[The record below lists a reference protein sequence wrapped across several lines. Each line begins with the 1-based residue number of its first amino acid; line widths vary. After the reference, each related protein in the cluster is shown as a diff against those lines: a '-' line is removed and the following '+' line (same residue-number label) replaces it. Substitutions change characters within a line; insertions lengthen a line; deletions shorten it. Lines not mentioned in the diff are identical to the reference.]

1 MWATEG
7 QDAPH
12 ISVVAGVTVGLVA
25 SLVQSFGL
33 TIQRLSHV
41 ANEKLPLTERKRD
54 WQRPL
59 WLGGFAIFILSNVF
73 GTLFQ
78 IGALPI
84 VVLGPL
90 GAVSLLWNAA
100 FAKLVL
106 GDEFTIHLVV
116 GTILIAGGAVLIGI
130 FGVVPEQTHTLPEL
144 VRLYRRPAFIVWVT
158 LLASFLVVIL
168 FAAHVTEWRLSRRR
182 RTSELSIREG
192 PTERARSRASLDS
205 TRERDLAV
213 DAVRSCSSSSSP
225 TTSTEVADATETT
238 RLVSPRG
245 RRHKR
250 SDQFRL
256 SFAENE
262 IEADSNN
269 VYSPAP
275 SIVGGGRAGP
285 ARRNDRPRRGWGQGV
300 GSDDDDDVPDEPL
313 LRRIECDAAKTKLWV
328 GAAYGATSGTLSG
341 LCLLFTKTGIEL
353 LIMSIVGKSNQFG
366 HFEAWLIVIVLL
378 VCELCQLTYLNRAL
392 RLVGPTLVCPLAFCF
407 YNTCSIMS
415 GLIYYDQWDEL
426 SSLKLG
432 LVILGIAVL
441 LGGVWIVSI
450 KSGTEDDD
458 AVPALLESGSTAK
471 EVQDADEAERLIDR
485 QERYFDE
492 PESDLDRDS
501 DAEERTPVAED
512 DEPLE
517 WRPRGFSIGLAASS
531 PGFDLRP
538 HHHRRARRKKSDAS
552 PSLPHHSTLDALLRD
567 ANDTAT
573 PFGDDDDDDGN
584 ESVARRRKSTSL
596 AQSRPMRGSLSGSL
610 YVGPAPTCP
619 STASG
624 HGHRRNRSSGT
635 TVSLPTTPPA
645 PHRNDD
651 RGGRDVRETISTT
664 PESCAWQQ
672 SSTRT
677 EWWKFWSSSRRGK
690 IALP

>member
-1 MWATEG
+1 MSAPE
-7 QDAPH
+7 DAPH
-12 ISVVAGVTVGLVA
+12 ISVAAGITVGLLA

-41 ANEKLPLTERKRD
+41 ANEKLPQSERKRD

-106 GDEFTIHLVV
+106 GDEFTVHLVV
-116 GTILIAGGAVLIGI
+116 GTVLIAGGAVLIGI
-130 FGVVPEQTHTLPEL
+130 FGVVPEETHTLPEL
-144 VRLYRRPAFIVWVT
+144 VRLYRRPAFIVWVS
-158 LLASFLVVIL
+158 LLAFFLIVIL
-168 FAAHVTEWRLSRRR
+168 FIAHIAEWRLSRY
-182 RTSELSIREG
+182 I
-192 PTERARSRASLDS
+192 SRHQ
-205 TRERDLAV
+205 
-213 DAVRSCSSSSSP
+213 P
-225 TTSTEVADATETT
+225 TTYLCTPP
-238 RLVSPRG
+238 VSPRRG
-245 RRHKR
+245 GGGIRKSRRWSAPSKSSSIDLPTSNETPHLSSITSRESTESSPLLPSKLSR
-250 SDQFRL
+250 PTPTGFRL

-262 IEADSNN
+262 VDADSNN
-269 VYSPAP
+269 LYSPAP
-275 SIVGGGRAGP
+275 SIVGGGSRP
-285 ARRNDRPRRGWGQGV
+285 IRRHDRGINA
-300 GSDDDDDVPDEPL
+300 DEEEDADEEQAKAIVCKTE
-313 LRRIECDAAKTKLWV
+313 RTRIWV

-378 VCELCQLTYLNRAL
+378 VCELFQLAYLNRAL

-407 YNTCSIMS
+407 YNTCSIIS

-426 SSLKLG
+426 SDLKIC
-432 LVILGIAVL
+432 LVTLGIAIL

-450 KSGTEDDD
+450 KSGTDD
-458 AVPALLESGSTAK
+458 ESGEKSKRVGTTGK
-471 EVQDADEAERLIDR
+471 EEEEDEQTGRLLDR

-492 PESDLDRDS
+492 PESELERNS
-501 DAEERTPVAED
+501 DDELGRVEGVAED

-538 HHHRRARRKKSDAS
+538 HHHRSGRRGISS
-552 PSLPHHSTLDALLRD
+552 STSTLPHHSTLDALFRD
-567 ANDTAT
+567 AASAPEETAE
-573 PFGDDDDDDGN
+573 GGN
-584 ESVARRRKSTSL
+584 ESPSRRRKSTAL
-596 AQSRPMRGSLSGSL
+596 AQSRSMRGSLSGSL
-610 YVGPAPTCP
+610 YVGPSP
-619 STASG
+619 SCSAGGVS
-624 HGHRRNRSSGT
+624 GHRRNRSSGT
-635 TVSLPTTPPA
+635 TISLPTTPLV
-645 PHRNDD
+645 
-651 RGGRDVRETISTT
+651 GGFDSASEDEINETSHQRESQG
-664 PESCAWQQ
+664 SGQ
-672 SSTRT
+672 S
-677 EWWKFWSSSRRGK
+677 WWKFWSWKKGGN
-690 IALP
+690 IVLT

>member
-1 MWATEG
+1 MSAPD
-7 QDAPH
+7 DAPH
-12 ISVVAGVTVGLVA
+12 ISVAAGISVGLLA

-41 ANEKLPLTERKRD
+41 ANEKLPQSERKRD

-59 WLGGFAIFILSNVF
+59 WLGGFAIFIFSNVF

-106 GDEFTIHLVV
+106 GDEFTVHLVV
-116 GTILIAGGAVLIGI
+116 GTVLIAGGAVLIGI

-144 VRLYRRPAFIVWVT
+144 VRLYRRPAFIVWV
-158 LLASFLVVIL
+158 SFLAFFLIAIL
-168 FAAHVTEWRLSRRR
+168 FIAHIAEWRLSRYLVRHQ
-182 RTSELSIREG
+182 
-192 PTERARSRASLDS
+192 S
-205 TRERDLAV
+205 TTYL
-213 DAVRSCSSSSSP
+213 CTP
-225 TTSTEVADATETT
+225 P
-238 RLVSPRG
+238 VSPRG
-245 RRHKR
+245 GGGRYRKSRRWSAPSKSSSIDLPISCETPR
-250 SDQFRL
+250 SSSIAPTETSESSPLLKGKMPRPTPTGFRL

-262 IEADSNN
+262 VEADSNN
-269 VYSPAP
+269 LYSPAP
-275 SIVGGGRAGP
+275 SIVGGGS
-285 ARRNDRPRRGWGQGV
+285 RPIRRRGGGV
-300 GSDDDDDVPDEPL
+300 DVDE
-313 LRRIECDAAKTKLWV
+313 EEDAAEDRAKAIVCKTERTRIWV

-378 VCELCQLTYLNRAL
+378 VCELFQLAYLNRAL

-407 YNTCSIMS
+407 YNTCSILS

-426 SSLKLG
+426 SNLKIC
-432 LVILGIAVL
+432 LVTLGIAIL

-450 KSGTEDDD
+450 KSGTDEESSEKSKRAGTLGKGEEEDEQ
-458 AVPALLESGSTAK
+458 AGPLL
-471 EVQDADEAERLIDR
+471 DR

-492 PESDLDRDS
+492 PESEFERTSEDE
-501 DAEERTPVAED
+501 AEEVEGVAED

-538 HHHRRARRKKSDAS
+538 HHHRTGRRGLSS
-552 PSLPHHSTLDALLRD
+552 SISTLPHHSTLDTLIREAVPTLEE
-567 ANDTAT
+567 TAE
-573 PFGDDDDDDGN
+573 GGN
-584 ESVARRRKSTSL
+584 ESPSRRRKSTAL
-596 AQSRPMRGSLSGSL
+596 AQSRSMRGSLSGSL
-610 YVGPAPTCP
+610 YVGPSPTCAAGGV
-619 STASG
+619 S
-624 HGHRRNRSSGT
+624 GHRRNRSSGT
-635 TVSLPTTPPA
+635 TISLPTTPQVGGFNSTPQ
-645 PHRNDD
+645 HEDDEVSLSRESEGSGRN
-651 RGGRDVRETISTT
+651 
-664 PESCAWQQ
+664 
-672 SSTRT
+672 
-677 EWWKFWSSSRRGK
+677 WWKFWSRRKEGN
-690 IALP
+690 IVLT